1 MKKLLVLLLA
11 IPLSGCM
18 YQTIDEVSIV
28 ASQKACSIHG
38 GVRKI
43 DLWSNN
49 DITVKCNNGEVID
62 KSGVYEVINTLQP
75 NYTKIGE

>member
-11 IPLSGCM
+11 ISLSGCTW
-18 YQTIDEVSIV
+18 QTIDEVEIV

-43 DLWSNN
+43 DVWFDT
-49 DITVKCNNGEVID
+49 DITVKCNNGEVIY